1 MKNKNKQKVDFLKV
15 EIGLP
20 ENETWSAEKFA
31 AVKAAMKAHAANRT
45 KEQILQNEMVAIEL
59 KMIHYV
65 NQESQDTRKP
75 IKIAD
80 FVGHY
85 LTVMNLSFKRF
96 AEALD
101 SKDSNLKKY
110 VDGERSFNG
119 DLAMKF
125 GNFFHTSPDLWLK
138 VHAKNELLQLQEDK
152 KNSQQYKRY
161 DYTTVIK
168 VGSAAEAK
176 GSRKTSIEAGSR
188 TGASKKGL
196 DYEKHSA
203 KSYKADKSAVLRDSG
218 STVKRG
224 ASTDIRKNSQ
234 KVKTTD
240 KK

>member
-1 MKNKNKQKVDFLKV
+1 MKNKKERKEEFQDIA
-15 EIGLP
+15 IGQA
-20 ENETWSAEKFA
+20 EYKEWSAEKFA
-31 AVKAAMKAHAANRT
+31 AVKAAMKAHAANRS
-45 KEQILQNEMVAIEL
+45 KEQILKNEMVAIEL

-101 SKDSNLKKY
+101 SKDGNLKKH
-110 VDGERSFNG
+110 VDGERSFNR

-125 GNFFHTSPDLWLK
+125 GSFFHTSPDLWLK

-161 DYTTVIK
+161 DYTRVIK

-176 GSRKTSIEAGSR
+176 DSRKPSIEVGSR
-188 TGASKKGL
+188 TGSSKKGL
-196 DYEKHSA
+196 DYAKHSV
-203 KSYKADKSAVLRDSG
+203 KSYKADKSSVLRDSG
-218 STVKRG
+218 SKVKG
-224 ASTDIRKNSQ
+224 AASTDIRKKSQ
-234 KVKTTD
+234 KVKTTA